1 MPLLADLIAA
11 LAAGLLALLAARWFA
26 RSSITPERPTEEVAR
41 AVGAEV
47 RQHSSLRR
55 LVVRRLDPPVTTGLL
70 LTLALAL
77 TLFGG
82 LALGILAWL
91 VRRAAVIQHV
101 DNSVAAW
108 GYNHRSPASTSG
120 LKAITELGNIRIV
133 IGLALVL
140 VLLDVIRHRNRWSF
154 LFLLFVLA
162 GMEAIML
169 GVKDVVGRL
178 RPTLNPAAAAL
189 GPSFPSGHSATAA
202 AFYAAAALIIGRSL
216 QRPVRQLVIGAAVAL
231 TVAVAA
237 SRVLLAV
244 HWLSDV
250 IGGLSLGWAWFAL
263 CAIVFGGRL
272 LRPTAAA
279 DIASAQAVAPK
290 HPPGPALKREPPLR
304 TLASGSREDRPDPRR
319 RSTGGRAP
327 DVSAADGADSADAD
341 VLRLSLVGTMRSL
354 GSGGRTE
361 SLSARVG
368 ATLRPGPP

>member
-368 ATLRPGPP
+368 ATLRPGPS

>member
-1 MPLLADLIAA
+1 MDPFAERTKQRLDWFRVCPVRKHRRRPRAPTVACLRRSMPLLADLIAA

-108 GYNHRSPASTSG
+108 GYDQRSPASTSG

-162 GMEAIML
+162 GTEAIML
-169 GVKDVVGRL
+169 GVKDIVGRL

-202 AFYAAAALIIGRSL
+202 AFYASAALIIGRSL
-216 QRPVRQLVIGAAVAL
+216 RRETRQAVIAAAVAIA
-231 TVAVAA
+231 VAVAA

-263 CAIVFGGRL
+263 CAIVFGGRV

-279 DIASAQAVAPK
+279 DIASAQAAAPK
-290 HPPGPALKREPPLR
+290 HPPGTTHTRRP
-304 TLASGSREDRPDPRR
+304 TLQTHG
-319 RSTGGRAP
+319 
-327 DVSAADGADSADAD
+327 
-341 VLRLSLVGTMRSL
+341 
-354 GSGGRTE
+354 
-361 SLSARVG
+361 
-368 ATLRPGPP
+368 PGPRGLCR

>member
-11 LAAGLLALLAARWFA
+11 FAAGLLALLASRWYA
-26 RSSITPERPTEEVAR
+26 HSSVTPERPTEEVAR
-41 AVGAEV
+41 AVGTEV

-55 LVVRRLDPPVTTGLL
+55 LVVRRLDPSVTTGLL

-77 TLFGG
+77 TLFAG
-82 LALGILAWL
+82 LVLGILAWL
-91 VRRAAVIQHV
+91 VRRVAVIQHV

-108 GYNHRSPASTSG
+108 GHDHRSAASTSG

-133 IGLALVL
+133 IGLAVVLVL
-140 VLLDVIRHRNRWSF
+140 VDVIRHRNRWSF

-162 GMEAIML
+162 GMEATML

-178 RPTLNPAAAAL
+178 RPTLNPAAVAL

-202 AFYAAAALIIGRSL
+202 AFYATAALIIGRSL
-216 QRPVRQLVIGAAVAL
+216 RRPVRQLVIGAAVAL

-237 SRVLLAV
+237 SRVLLDL

-279 DIASAQAVAPK
+279 DIASARAAGHK
-290 HPPGPALKREPPLR
+290 DPPGAAHARQPPLQA
-304 TLASGSREDRPDPRR
+304 LASGSREDRPDPRR

-327 DVSAADGADSADAD
+327 DVSARRG
-341 VLRLSLVGTMRSL
+341 
-354 GSGGRTE
+354 
-361 SLSARVG
+361 
-368 ATLRPGPP
+368 